1 MLKTRSAAVV
11 AWIVLASTVLL
22 AAPAGADPSVRVV
35 PTPTTPGSPVS
46 IFGSGFCGSPS
57 CPPVRLLI
65 DGREVATASAQ
76 PDGSVRFDVLAPSPP
91 NQHVV
96 VAEQS
101 GSVASSATTG
111 LLVVPSDTAV
121 PPSSG
126 TPPATK
132 STTRTTTAGRQPPP
146 STATRPTSTRVADGA
161 SAGSA
166 RSSRDRAGESNPA
179 GAWIA
184 ILIGLAVLAVLAAGF
199 VAARRGWNSLR
210 SREGKRS
217 ME

>member
-1 MLKTRSAAVV
+1 MVRARSAAVV

-22 AAPAGADPSVRVV
+22 ATPAGADPSVRVV
-35 PTPTTPGSPVS
+35 PTPTTQGSPVS
-46 IFGSGFCGSPS
+46 IFGSGFCGAPS

-91 NQHVV
+91 NQYVV

-101 GSVASSATTG
+101 GAVPSSATAG
-111 LLVVPSDTAV
+111 LLVLPADTA

-132 STTRTTTAGRQPPP
+132 STTRTTTAGRQPPT
-146 STATRPTSTRVADGA
+146 STATRPPSTRVADGN
-161 SAGSA
+161 SSSSA
-166 RSSRDRAGESNPA
+166 RSSRNRAGGSNHS
-179 GAWIA
+179 GSWIA
-184 ILIGLAVLAVLAAGF
+184 ILIGLAALVALVFAG
-199 VAARRGWNSLR
+199 RRGWLR
-210 SREGKRS
+210 RHE
-217 ME
+217 